1 MKCKRCLTQV
11 RDDVDIC
18 PNCGQDLTSLRQL
31 LKNFYA
37 EEQNQSGDQSLE
49 PSRPESEPPPG
60 RKEGPQKIEPRVILD
75 AGQAA
80 SGPDLGLSGGI
91 ASQELLEEEGEG
103 VIWERPLKGAF
114 WLRSMAFAVDL
125 LVLVFI
131 LAIFAAVGF
140 LAAEMGTRGEREMFL
155 YQQIRIVLPIF
166 LPLATILVLTYFT
179 FFHGA
184 WGQTIGKMIFRLRVL
199 KADGQPLTFS
209 RALARTFAYILSA
222 IPFFL
227 GFFWVGF
234 TSKKRSWHDAIAGT
248 MVVREQ

>member
-31 LKNFYA
+31 LKDFYS
-37 EEQNQSGDQSLE
+37 EEPNQSGDQGLQ
-49 PSRPESEPPPG
+49 PPRPESSPPPG
-60 RKEGPQKIEPRVILD
+60 RKEGPQKIEPRIILD
-75 AGQAA
+75 RGQPAY
-80 SGPDLGLSGGI
+80 GPDLALSDRV
-91 ASQELLEEEGEG
+91 SSEELPEEEGEG
-103 VIWERPLKGAF
+103 VIWERPLKGTF
-114 WLRSMAFAVDL
+114 WLRSMAFAVDQL
-125 LVLVFI
+125 ILVFI
-131 LAIFAAVGF
+131 LAIFAVVGF
-140 LAAEMGTRGEREMFL
+140 FAAEIGPRGGREIFL
-155 YQQIRIVLPIF
+155 YYQIRIVLPIL
-166 LPLATILVLTYFT
+166 LPLAMILVLTYFT

-199 KADGQPLTFS
+199 KTNGQPLTFS
-209 RALARTFAYILSA
+209 RALARTVAYTLSA

-234 TSKKRSWHDAIAGT
+234 TSKKCSWHDVIAGT

>member
-11 RDDVDIC
+11 RDDVDTC

-31 LKNFYA
+31 LKNFYS
-37 EEQNQSGDQSLE
+37 EETNLSGDQNLQ
-49 PSRPESEPPPG
+49 PSKPESAPLLG
-60 RKEGPQKIEPRVILD
+60 REEGPQKIEPRIILD
-75 AGQAA
+75 GGRPV
-80 SGPDLGLSGGI
+80 SVPDFGLSDGV

-125 LVLVFI
+125 LILVFI

-140 LAAEMGTRGEREMFL
+140 LAAEMGTRGGREMFL
-155 YQQIRIVLPIF
+155 YQQIGIVLPIL
-166 LPLATILVLTYFT
+166 LPLAIILIVTYFT

-199 KADGQPLTFS
+199 KADGQPLTFA
-209 RALARTFAYILSA
+209 RALARTFAYTLSA

-227 GFFWVGF
+227 GFLWVGF

-248 MVVREQ
+248 MVVREL